1 MTEFAGSEHG
11 GVALQLPEWTDDT
24 ARHHPGDHRRN
35 GNRRDS
41 EQSAG
46 FKLGG
51 DACGGNRG
59 GKANTNQPRRAMR
72 GRVAGELRHTIA
84 PGCDF
89 TGLLAL
95 KMLNDGVQVRR
106 SATDPVGRLREGCDD
121 DPFIVED
128 FDRAANGKMVRA
140 HRILELCDQRA
151 GEQDRLNFAGCVCDR
166 TRDRKHPFAI
176 APIAHGIA
184 DCDRLAAEGLLE
196 IVAVADIV
204 ARSGGRS
211 DVLAIG
217 TDDGDVGYEAGE
229 LRLKS

>member
-1 MTEFAGSEHG
+1 MLPMGRWSARIASWNFAIS
-11 GVALQLPEWTDDT
+11 VPVSRT
-24 ARHHPGDHRRN
+24 A
-35 GNRRDS
+35 
-41 EQSAG
+41 
-46 FKLGG
+46 
-51 DACGGNRG
+51 
-59 GKANTNQPRRAMR
+59 
-72 GRVAGELRHTIA
+72 
-84 PGCDF
+84 
-89 TGLLAL
+89 
-95 KMLNDGVQVRR
+95 
-106 SATDPVGRLREGCDD
+106 
-121 DPFIVED
+121 
-128 FDRAANGKMVRA
+128 
-140 HRILELCDQRA
+140 
-151 GEQDRLNFAGCVCDR
+151 LNFAGCVCDR